1 LRALSEKRYM
11 GSIDRLPPPE
21 GVRNELDA
29 KLGVCRDRP
38 PGLILVEEI
47 DDHMVLIA
55 VPDGKTERDF
65 RVWRSSPDLKPRAK
79 IPTHDD
85 LGKTFAELKGKY
97 GVIDEHLI
105 NAILKILR
113 DRWSVDSVIDHH
125 FSALSND
132 LKTGV
137 KKFLATLRWVGLQE
151 APATH
156 LRSTRAL
163 K

>member
-1 LRALSEKRYM
+1 M

-21 GVRNELDA
+21 EVRSEPDA

-38 PGLILVEEI
+38 PGPILVEEI
-47 DDHMVLIA
+47 DDHVVLIA

-85 LGKTFAELKGKY
+85 LGKTFAELKGKR
-97 GVIDEHLI
+97 GVVDEHLV
-105 NAILKILR
+105 NAILEILR
-113 DRWSVDSVIDHH
+113 DRWSVGSVIDHH
-125 FSALSND
+125 FSTLSND

-137 KKFLATLRWVGLQE
+137 KRFLATLRWVGLQE

-156 LRSTRAL
+156 PRSTWAL